1 MFLDGGFVLLALG
14 GGGGSSNLS
23 LGSDASV
30 GVGDLDVELLSTLDN
45 GDAVA
50 GRDVVGDLGSKGAVV
65 HQQEVQLG
73 NVGDKE
79 LLEAVGHEVAGKLAV
94 TVTDLGHND
103 LALEAAT
110 DTVINT
116 LGLSP

>member
-1 MFLDGGFVLLALG
+1 MNK
-14 GGGGSSNLS
+14 STRTYLS

-30 GVGDLDVELLSTLDN
+30 GVGDADVELLGTLDN

-50 GRDVVGDLGSKGAVV
+50 GRDVVGNLGSKGAVV

-73 NVGDKE
+73 NVGDEE
-79 LLEAVGHEVAGKLAV
+79 LLEARGHQVAGELVV
-94 TVTDLGHND
+94 TVTNLGHGN
-103 LALEAAT
+103 LALETAT
-110 DTVINT
+110 NAVINT